1 MRKKNGKAGYVIYRI
16 LSLVLLCALVVGAG
30 LLSAQ
35 EPQTAVAAEDGQEA
49 GGAAEEDRNAEAGA
63 GESEGEGAEENAAQ
77 LPNVTVKPLTGAD
90 KFRMFLCCVFGV
102 GVCLA
107 AALWGDPRERLKDK
121 YKRARKQQALEEK
134 RQKEREKK
142 LEKKKED

>member
-1 MRKKNGKAGYVIYRI
+1 MRKRNSKAGHVIHRI
-16 LSLVLLCALVVGAG
+16 LPLFLLCALLLGAF
-30 LLSAQ
+30 LPAAWK
-35 EPQTAVAAEDGQEA
+35 PQTASAASKEEQEA
-49 GGAAEEDRNAEAGA
+49 GGEAEEERNTEAGA
-63 GESEGEGAEENAAQ
+63 GEGEGAEENAEQ
-77 LPNVTVKPLTGAD
+77 LSDVEVKPLTGAD
-90 KFRMFLCCVFGV
+90 KFRLFLCCVFGV

-142 LEKKKED
+142 RLL

>member
-1 MRKKNGKAGYVIYRI
+1 MMRKRNSKAGHMIHRI
-16 LSLVLLCALVVGAG
+16 LPLFLLCALLLGAF
-30 LLSAQ
+30 LPAVW
-35 EPQTAVAAEDGQEA
+35 EPQPAFAASEEEQEA
-49 GGAAEEDRNAEAGA
+49 GGEAEEERNTEAGA
-63 GESEGEGAEENAAQ
+63 GEGAEENAEQ
-77 LPNVTVKPLTGAD
+77 LPNVEVKPLTGAD